1 MRSYLPFLMLFIL
14 SLLVLTSCSNISAP
28 AITPT
33 PTEDIAATQA
43 YERAQVATVLANRRT
58 EEALQM
64 TVTAQKLTVEARE
77 ALAQTATEEA
87 AQREKTL
94 NAKATQAAQIELHR
108 QGRTATAAVKM
119 TEQVQPI
126 YEIIQRLYQ
135 EEVISN
141 MDGEYHRVD
150 DFDQSWAQI
159 NWYQWWRTGL
169 KLENFVI
176 RTDAEW
182 ESASKT
188 ANWFSSGCGFVYSE
202 NGTDDHFAS
211 FLALDGNVYNSRVRH
226 GIFSQLPG
234 GYYGRLDT
242 PKGKAEIMMV
252 VDQTVVSFYVN
263 GKRVS
268 RFTDS
273 TIDEGVFALTLNS
286 GTNLDFGT
294 RCKMTNVDIWEL
306 K

>member
-14 SLLVLTSCSNISAP
+14 SLLVLASCSNISAP

-64 TVTAQKLTVEARE
+64 TVTALKQTVEAQKV
-77 ALAQTATEEA
+77 LAQTATEEA

-135 EEVISN
+135 EEVISS

-226 GIFSQLPG
+226 GIYSKLPG

-242 PKGKAEIMMV
+242 PKGRRK
-252 VDQTVVSFYVN
+252 S
-263 GKRVS
+263 
-268 RFTDS
+268 
-273 TIDEGVFALTLNS
+273 
-286 GTNLDFGT
+286 
-294 RCKMTNVDIWEL
+294 
-306 K
+306 